1 MILPSNWAGL
11 LNLGIKISKWLFLDM
26 TRLLKAVER
35 LALAVDT
42 IEKNI
47 DATSNESGDALQ
59 KLQTNLD
66 KSLKENAELKTMKQ
80 EVSDRLDNVIGQL
93 SASLEN

>member
-1 MILPSNWAGL
+1 
-11 LNLGIKISKWLFLDM
+11 M

-47 DATSNESGDALQ
+47 EATSNESDGALQ
-59 KLQTNLD
+59 ELQKNLD
-66 KSLKENAELKTMKQ
+66 QSLKENAELQNTKQ
-80 EVSDRLDNVIGQL
+80 EVGDRLDKVIGQL

>member
-1 MILPSNWAGL
+1 
-11 LNLGIKISKWLFLDM
+11 M

-47 DATSNESGDALQ
+47 VTTSNESDDAFQEMQ
-59 KLQTNLD
+59 KNLD
-66 KSLKENAELKTMKQ
+66 QSLKENAELKNTKR
-80 EVSDRLDNVIGQL
+80 EVGDRLDKVIGQL

>member
-1 MILPSNWAGL
+1 
-11 LNLGIKISKWLFLDM
+11 M

-47 DATSNESGDALQ
+47 VTTSNESDDAFQEMQ
-59 KLQTNLD
+59 KSLD
-66 KSLKENAELKTMKQ
+66 QSLKENAELKNTKR
-80 EVSDRLDNVIGQL
+80 EVGDRLDKVIGQL

>member
-1 MILPSNWAGL
+1 
-11 LNLGIKISKWLFLDM
+11 M

>member
-1 MILPSNWAGL
+1 
-11 LNLGIKISKWLFLDM
+11 M

-47 DATSNESGDALQ
+47 AATSSESDEALQ
-59 KLQTNLD
+59 EVQKSLD
-66 KSLKENAELKTMKQ
+66 QSLKENAELKTTKQ
-80 EVSDRLDNVIGQL
+80 EVGDRLDKVIGQL

>member
-1 MILPSNWAGL
+1 
-11 LNLGIKISKWLFLDM
+11 M

-47 DATSNESGDALQ
+47 AATSSESDEALQ
-59 KLQTNLD
+59 EVQKSLD
-66 KSLKENAELKTMKQ
+66 QSLKENAELKTTKQ
-80 EVSDRLDNVIGQL
+80 KVGDRLDKVIGQL

>member
-1 MILPSNWAGL
+1 
-11 LNLGIKISKWLFLDM
+11 M

-47 DATSNESGDALQ
+47 EATSNESDDELRELQ
-59 KLQTNLD
+59 KNLD
-66 KSLKENAELKTMKQ
+66 QSLKENAELKNTKR
-80 EVSDRLDNVIGQL
+80 EVGDRLDKVIGQL